1 MSLADIRQ
9 FLGVDTPKAWLDKAI
24 SQIPILLI
32 DHAHCEKKA
41 AATALNLMYRYPER
55 LELQQQLSRLAREEL
70 RHFEQVLELM
80 PSRNVNFRSLPPSR
94 YAGGLRQ
101 QVRKE
106 EPGQL
111 VDLLIIG
118 AFIEARSCERFAA
131 LAEVIPDRELADYYR
146 FLLRSESRH
155 FRNYLKLAERYA
167 KVDISERVERFRVIE
182 NELISSP
189 DKQFQFHSGVP
200 A

>member
-9 FLGVDTPKAWLDKAI
+9 FLRVDTPKAWLDKAI

-111 VDLLIIG
+111 IDLLIIG

-131 LAEVIPDRELADYYR
+131 LAEVIPDQELADYYR

-167 KVDISERVERFRVIE
+167 KVDISERVEQFRIIE
-182 NELISSP
+182 NEFIISP

>member
-9 FLGVDTPKAWLDKAI
+9 FLHVDTPKAWLDNAI
-24 SQIPILLI
+24 TQIPILLI

-55 LELQQQLSRLAREEL
+55 LALQQQLSRLAREEL

-80 PSRNVNFRSLPPSR
+80 SARNVNFRSLPPSR

-111 VDLLIIG
+111 IDLLIIG

-131 LAEVIPDRELADYYR
+131 LAEVIPDQGLADYYR

-167 KVDISERVERFRVIE
+167 KVDISERVELFRIAE
-182 NELISSP
+182 NELITSP

>member
-9 FLGVDTPKAWLDKAI
+9 FLHVDTPKAWLDNAI
-24 SQIPILLI
+24 TQIPILLI

-80 PSRNVNFRSLPPSR
+80 PARNVNFRSLPPSR

-111 VDLLIIG
+111 IDLLIIG

-131 LAEVIPDRELADYYR
+131 LAEVIPDQELADYYR

-167 KVDISERVERFRVIE
+167 KVDISERVELFRIAE
-182 NELISSP
+182 NELITSP

>member
-9 FLGVDTPKAWLDKAI
+9 FLRVDTPKAWLDKAI

-80 PSRNVNFRSLPPSR
+80 PSRNVHFRSLPPSR

-111 VDLLIIG
+111 IDLLIIG

-131 LAEVIPDRELADYYR
+131 LAEVIPDQELADYYR

-167 KVDISERVERFRVIE
+167 KVDISERVEQFRIIE
-182 NELISSP
+182 NEFIISP